1 MIGLKMIDTFAGSKM
16 SKRKERL
23 DREHGSPYDRG
34 SADSWYGRN
43 PRPHYYTGS
52 SLMSERIEHD
62 KMSEE
67 EVKEYW
73 RGFDDNENDL
83 MMRKD
88 YGR

>member
-1 MIGLKMIDTFAGSKM
+1 M

-52 SLMSERIEHD
+52 SLMSERIEHED
-62 KMSEE
+62 MSEE